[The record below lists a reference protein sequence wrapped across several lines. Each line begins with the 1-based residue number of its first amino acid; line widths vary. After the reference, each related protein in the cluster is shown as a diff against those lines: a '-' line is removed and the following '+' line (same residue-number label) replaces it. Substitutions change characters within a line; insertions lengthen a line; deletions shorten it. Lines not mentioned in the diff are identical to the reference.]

1 MLQKL
6 QRCEIFSYVALLFLI
21 IPFRSQNQLDDM
33 VGQLQQK
40 LQNDKHKLEQQKMVA
55 IILLYWLIYLGYSL
69 LDTCINLYQTIL
81 TVKKVQPF

>member
-1 MLQKL
+1 
-6 QRCEIFSYVALLFLI
+6 
-21 IPFRSQNQLDDM
+21 M